1 MSKVIFT
8 VKYEIQEEKK
18 VDFLDVI
25 RELKN
30 IVKADGLESY
40 SVYELKGKKN
50 LYKEIYQFES
60 EETYDNY
67 DDVADER
74 TDILMNKLSDCLK
87 TGSTEYLTLI
97 EI

>member
-1 MSKVIFT
+1 MEKVIF
-8 VKYEIQEEKK
+8 VIKYEVLEEKT
-18 VDFLDVI
+18 VEFLDVA

-40 SVYELKGKKN
+40 SIFSVKGKKN
-50 LYKEIYQFES
+50 EYQEIYKFENL
-60 EETYDNY
+60 EAYDNY

-74 TDILMNKLSDCLK
+74 TDALMTKLADLVK
-87 TGSTEYLTLI
+87 PNTTKYSTLT

>member
-18 VDFLDVI
+18 DGFLDVI

-30 IVKADGLESY
+30 IVKAEGLESY
-40 SVYELKGKKN
+40 SVYEVKGKKN
-50 LYKEIYQFES
+50 MYKEIYQFES
-60 EETYDNY
+60 QETYDNY

-74 TDILMNKLSDCLK
+74 TDILMNKLSDLMK
-87 TGSTEYLTLI
+87 PGSTEYSTLI
-97 EI
+97 EM

>member
-8 VKYEIQEEKK
+8 IKYEIQEEKK
-18 VDFLDVI
+18 YDFLDVI

-30 IVKADGLESY
+30 IVKAEGLESY
-40 SVYELKGKKN
+40 SVFEVKGKTN
-50 LYKEIYQFES
+50 MYKEIYQFES

-74 TDILMNKLSDCLK
+74 TDILMNKLSDCMK
-87 TGSTEYLTLI
+87 PGTTEYLTLI
-97 EI
+97 EM

>member
-8 VKYEIQEEKK
+8 IKYEIIEDKND
-18 VDFLDVI
+18 VFLDVI

-30 IVKADGLESY
+30 IVKADGLEIY
-40 SVYELKGKKN
+40 SVYAVKGKKN
-50 LYKEIYQFES
+50 MYKEIYQFENQ
-60 EETYDNY
+60 ETYDNY

-74 TDILMNKLSDCLK
+74 TDILMNKLSDLVK
-87 TGSTEYLTLI
+87 PGTTEYLTLI